1 MMAWEF
7 NVQKDPAGHGRIEFT
22 PPECPV
28 LFGDSK
34 RPGVSTDLA
43 SSQFV
48 RAIRMETGHMMT
60 TSSLLT
66 VLSSTHLVVCPA
78 INC

>member
-7 NVQKDPAGHGRIEFT
+7 NVQKDPAGHGRRVHTTRMFLCYLEAR
-22 PPECPV
+22 
-28 LFGDSK
+28 SA
-34 RPGVSTDLA
+34 RVSTDLA

-66 VLSSTHLVVCPA
+66 VLSSTHLVVCPVFS
-78 INC
+78 